1 MTYNKSNND
10 KRERKRRFARLI
22 RRIFAAIAVALVI
35 GAIVIAWMPKA
46 VPVDVAEVT
55 RGPFEVTVD
64 EDGKT
69 RVKDRYLV
77 SAPLMAHIARITLQV
92 GDDLEPGTMLARL
105 SPTPSQLLD
114 PRNRAQAQAR
124 VGAASAGKRQAR
136 STIARIETE
145 LRYAER
151 EAERQRLL
159 KSTGAIAEAV
169 LERADLEASRLK
181 EELARAEFSAKVVDQ
196 ELVMARAA
204 LGRMGAGPKAER
216 DERLDL
222 VSPVKGRVLRVVQQ
236 SEGVV
241 QPGTPLLE
249 IGDPNALEIVVDVL
263 TSDAVEIEPGTPVRI
278 DRWGGERDLR
288 AHVRMIEPSAFTR
301 LSALGVEEQ
310 RVNAII
316 DIDEPHSVWSS
327 LGDGYRIEARMTVWQ
342 GKNVLQAPMS
352 AAFRQGDGW
361 AVFLVSDNR
370 AKIAPVEIGHRNARA
385 VEIVNGLREGQTVVL
400 HPGDRVAD
408 GVRVD
413 VREQQ

>member
-1 MTYNKSNND
+1 MTDANKSNND
-10 KRERKRRFARLI
+10 QRERKRRFARSM
-22 RRIFAAIAVALVI
+22 RRFLAAIALALVV
-35 GAIVIAWMPKA
+35 GAIVLAWMPKA
-46 VPVDVAEVT
+46 VPVDVAEVK

-77 SAPLMAHIARITLQV
+77 SAPLMAHMARITLQV
-92 GDDLEPGTMLARL
+92 GDDVEPGTVLARL
-105 SPTPSQLLD
+105 SPVPSQLLD
-114 PRNRAQAQAR
+114 PRNLAQAQAR
-124 VGAASAGKRQAR
+124 VGAAVAGKSQAR
-136 STIARIETE
+136 STIARIETA

-159 KSTGAIAEAV
+159 KSNGAVAEAA
-169 LERADLEASRLK
+169 LERADLEARSLK
-181 EELARAEFSAKVVDQ
+181 EELASAEFAAKVADQ
-196 ELVMARAA
+196 ELAMARAA
-204 LGRMGAGPKAER
+204 LGRMGKSRKSER
-216 DERLDL
+216 DERFDL
-222 VSPVKGRVLRVVQQ
+222 VSPVKGRVLRVIQQ

-249 IGDPNALEIVVDVL
+249 IGDPSALEIVVDVL

-278 DRWGGERDLR
+278 DRWGGDRVLR

-316 DIDEPHSVWSS
+316 DIDEPRSVWFT

-361 AVFLVSDNR
+361 AVFIVRDKK
-370 AKIAPVEIGHRNARA
+370 AKIALVKIGHRNARA
-385 VEIVNGLREGQTVVL
+385 VEIVSGLREGQTVIV

-413 VREQQ
+413 VR